1 MDMPTIKDVLQDS
14 NPWWKEE
21 FTVEFKDRDI
31 YEKIKK
37 FLPLPQMIAFTG
49 LRRVGKTTLM
59 FKIVEDYIRNG
70 FDPRNIIYFS
80 FDEFR
85 ATEIRVVMKEYE
97 ALLEKDFRKGNY
109 LLLLDEIQK
118 LTNWEDQLKRIYDTF
133 SKNVK
138 IVVTGSESLLI
149 WNTSKETLAGRLLD
163 FKVETLSF
171 KEFLFFRGVKF
182 EPIGLYEKELNR
194 LFNEFVVTLGF
205 PELVDI
211 KDKSIIKKYVKESIV
226 EKIFYIDIP
235 RLFKISDASVL
246 EPLLNIFMEEPG
258 QLLELS
264 DLAQELKISR
274 QTLSNYLTYLEESF
288 LLRKLYN
295 FSKNRRKVERKLKKY
310 YPTLISVDLLFKDDD
325 LSKSR
330 VFEWFMVNQLK
341 PEFFW
346 RDPYKKEVDIVL
358 VDDKISPIEV
368 KYGRID
374 LTGLS
379 AFMRKF
385 KVSHGYVISTRE
397 EREQKIDDK
406 TISII
411 PAFKF
416 LLSDFSNA

>member
-1 MDMPTIKDVLQDS
+1 MPIIKDILQDS
-14 NPWWKEE
+14 NPWWKGD
-21 FTVEFKDRDI
+21 FSVEFKERDI
-31 YEKIKK
+31 YKKVKK
-37 FLPLPQMIAFTG
+37 FLPLPQIIALTG

-85 ATEIRVVMKEYE
+85 ATEIREVMKEYE
-97 ALLEKDFRKGNY
+97 VLLEKDLRKGSY

-133 SKNVK
+133 NKNLK
-138 IVVTGSESLLI
+138 IVATGSESLLMRH
-149 WNTSKETLAGRLLD
+149 TSKETLAGRLLD

-171 KEFLFFRGVKF
+171 KEFLLFRKVKF
-182 EPIGLYEKELNR
+182 EPVGLYETELNR
-194 LFNEFVVTLGF
+194 LFNEYVKTLGF

-211 KDKSIIKKYVKESIV
+211 KDKDIIKKYVKESII
-226 EKIFYIDIP
+226 EKIFYVDIP
-235 RLFKISDASVL
+235 RLFKIRDASVL

-264 DLAQELKISR
+264 DLAKELKISR

-295 FSKNRRKVERKLKKY
+295 YSKSRRKIERKLKKY
-310 YPTLISVDLLFKDDD
+310 YPTLVSVDLIFKDDD

-330 VFEWFMVNQLK
+330 VFEWAMVNQLK

-358 VDDKISPIEV
+358 ADNKITPIEV

-374 LTGLS
+374 LTGLT
-379 AFMRKF
+379 AFMKKF
-385 KVSHGYVISTRE
+385 KVNQGYVISTRE

-416 LLSDFSNA
+416 LLK